1 VKVSRALISV
11 YDKTGIKELVE
22 CLSNFGVEIISSGG
36 TAKAIRDAGY
46 ACIDVS
52 TYTGYP
58 ESPDGL
64 VKTLQPKIHGG
75 LLLDAS
81 KPSHKAYMEMQGI
94 PPIDLVVVNLY
105 PFGAAAAKLGASP
118 EEVFEMIDIGGPAMV
133 RASGKG
139 ALLNGSPCIVVNPG
153 DYLPLIAE
161 LKQNGGIIS
170 QKTVQKLANKA
181 FEHTAEYDAAI
192 VNHLAAQ
199 RAKPAG
205 KAVPVEMR
213 MAIRFDDGTEGNI
226 NYTLDPLR
234 NGDNPHQKG
243 FKGESLRMPSY
254 KDVIAGRGM
263 SFTNHLDLLGLATVM
278 EISRTMNF
286 LGDRRNQVVIIN
298 KHTNPAVYAA
308 REKQLDA
315 LTAALTTD
323 KKSPFGGVMVT
334 SSKLTKETAEH
345 LAKKNREERFV
356 LDVLAAPGFE
366 EGCVE
371 MLAGCMKN
379 LRIVDV
385 SNLDTWDKIH
395 AGAFGYNMKWTVG
408 GKPVMT
414 EVDKTTFFNSD
425 YGWDV
430 LSKRQPTEKEMTDAH
445 LAWIGAKAIQSNSFA
460 FVKDG
465 VLLAQCGGQT
475 NREDSAKTAKMRAD
489 EFKVSLEGSAAATD
503 SFLFDSAAIELLHG
517 MGIGIVI
524 HPTREGLTTG
534 SLKPDEP
541 ILQKVDDHNM
551 VMLRFYLRDK
561 EGKKQPWRV
570 FRHL

>member
-1 VKVSRALISV
+1 MKVSRALISV
-11 YDKTGIKELVE
+11 FDKTGIKELVE
-22 CLSNFGVEIISSGG
+22 CLNRYGVEIISSGG

-52 TYTGYP
+52 TYTSYP

-75 LLLDAS
+75 LLLDVN
-81 KPSHKAYMEMQGI
+81 KPSHKAYMDMQGI
-94 PPIDLVVVNLY
+94 PPIDLIVVNLY
-105 PFGAAAAKLGASP
+105 PFSAAAAKPGATP
-118 EEVFEMIDIGGPAMV
+118 EETFEMIDIGGPAMV
-133 RASGKG
+133 RAAGKG
-139 ALLNGSPCIVVNPG
+139 ALLNGSPCVVVEPG
-153 DYLPLIAE
+153 DYIPLVAE

-170 QKTVQKLANKA
+170 HETVQKLANKA

-192 VNHLAAQ
+192 VKHLAAQ
-199 RAKPAG
+199 RAKTAE
-205 KAVPVEMR
+205 KAMPVEMKV
-213 MAIRFDDGTEGNI
+213 AIRFNDGTEGSI

-243 FKGESLRMPSY
+243 FKGEPARMQSY
-254 KDVIAGRGM
+254 RDVIAGRGM
-263 SFTNHLDLLGLATVM
+263 SFTNHLDLLGFATAM
-278 EISRTMNF
+278 EISRTMDF
-286 LGDRRNQVVIIN
+286 LGDSRNQVVVIN

-315 LTAALTTD
+315 LTAALASD
-323 KKSPFGGVMVT
+323 RKSPFGGIMVT
-334 SSKLTKETAEH
+334 SSRMTKETAEY
-345 LAKKNREERFV
+345 LAKKNREEKFV

-366 EGCVE
+366 EGCVGI
-371 MLAGCMKN
+371 LAETMKN

-385 SNLDTWDKIH
+385 SALDTWDKVH
-395 AGAFGYNMKWTVG
+395 AGVLGYNMKWTVG
-408 GKPVMT
+408 GKPIVT
-414 EVDKTTFFNSD
+414 EVDRTTFFNSD
-425 YGWDV
+425 YGWDI
-430 LSKRQPTEKEMTDAH
+430 LSKRQPTEAEMRDAH

-475 NREDSAKTAKMRAD
+475 NREDSAKTARMRAD
-489 EFKVSLEGSAAATD
+489 EFNVSLNGSAAATD
-503 SFLFDSAAIELLHG
+503 SFLFDSSAIELLHG
-517 MGIGIVI
+517 MGVGTVI

-541 ILQKVDDHNM
+541 ILQKVDEHNM